1 MKRLIAVLFSVFFAL
16 ASNAQKA
23 TIYGTI
29 TDKVSGETMIS
40 ATVYCAEQNAGTVTN
55 TYGFYS
61 VTLPQGHHKLLFSYI
76 GYDDVVK
83 EIDIDGNMQVDVQ
96 MQESANELG
105 EVVVKGEKSTRELT
119 SASVSRL
126 TPQRVKMVTSALGEP
141 DLLKTLQLMPGIQ
154 AVNEGASNIYVR
166 GGSYDQN
173 LFLLD
178 EAPVYNPTHALG
190 FFSTFNA
197 DILKN
202 TIVYKGIYPAQFGGR
217 LSSVVDIA
225 MREGDMNKF
234 HTSASIGLVA
244 SGLTVEGPL
253 KNGKSSFIV
262 SGRGSYI
269 GMYLKY
275 LDNKGDK
282 VGFYDINAKL
292 NWNIDER
299 NHLYISAYNGSDV
312 FLCYAL
318 NNKNNIEWGNTT
330 GTLRWNHIFTGNL
343 FSNLTLY
350 GSNYRYNYNIV
361 EDVRS
366 FDWSAQI
373 SEIGLKYD
381 FSYHPNNSNDVK
393 YGLSAVYHYFEPG
406 KVAPQDSRSIMKEYE
421 LDHKRSVE
429 LTVYAGN
436 DQKLT
441 DALTA
446 SYGLRYTSFMNI
458 GQGMSYKYDDFGDVV
473 DSTHYGKGELIKA
486 YGGLEPRLSLKYD
499 FNNRN
504 SVKLSYAHTKQYM
517 HLLSNSSVGLPTD
530 VWISPDEHLKPQ
542 SSDQYVAGYYH
553 LLEKFGVELSAEVYY
568 KTMNNLVDYKDN
580 ADIFMNKHIATQL
593 LHGKGYSYGL
603 ELLVEKKS
611 GRLSGWIGYTLAK
624 TQYKIDGVN
633 QNRYYSPRYDIRHNL
648 SLTGSYE
655 LTKAWTVSSTFKLT
669 SGGFVTIPDQIFEF
683 NDCAFFDY
691 SSRNNYELPM
701 YHRLDLSAIYRNPK
715 NDNRK
720 FDSQWVFSLYNV
732 YGHKNVYSLHVKQN
746 PDNIYTSNAYMMYLY
761 RVVPTV
767 TYRIRF

>member
-1 MKRLIAVLFSVFFAL
+1 MKLYLSFLSAILFSMPTF
-16 ASNAQKA
+16 AQKS

-29 TDKVSGETMIS
+29 TDASSGETLIS
-40 ATVYCAEQNAGTVTN
+40 ATVYCAGQNAGTATN

-61 VTLPQGHHKLLFSYI
+61 LTLPKGRHTVKFSYL
-76 GYDDVVK
+76 GYADVEK
-83 EIDIDGNMQVDVQ
+83 EIEVDGNIQLNIQ
-96 MQESANELG
+96 LEESSNELA
-105 EVVVKGEKSTRELT
+105 EVVVSGEKSVRELT
-119 SASVSRL
+119 TASVNRL

-154 AVNEGASNIYVR
+154 AVNEGASNLYVR

-202 TIVYKGIYPAQFGGR
+202 TTVYKGIYPAQYGGR

-225 MREGDMNKF
+225 MREGDMSKF

-253 KNGKSSFIV
+253 AKGKSSFIV

-269 GMYLKY
+269 GMYLKL
-275 LDNKGDK
+275 LDDNDDR
-282 VGFYDINAKL
+282 VGFYDLNAKF
-292 NWNIDER
+292 NWNLDER
-299 NHLYISAYNGSDV
+299 NHLYLSAYTGSDV
-312 FLCYAL
+312 FVCFAL
-318 NNKNNIEWGNTT
+318 NNRNNIEWGNTT

-350 GSNYRYNYNIV
+350 GSRYKYKYSIM
-361 EDVRS
+361 EDVRT
-366 FDWSAQI
+366 FNWTAQI
-373 SEIGLKYD
+373 SELGLKYD

-393 YGLSAVYHYFEPG
+393 YGASAIYHYFEPG
-406 KVAPQDSRSIMKEYE
+406 KVAPKDSRSIMKEYE

-429 LTVYAGN
+429 LTAYAGN

-446 SYGLRYTSFMNI
+446 SYGLRYTAFMNV
-458 GQGMSYKYDDFGDVV
+458 GQGTSYEYNDLGKVV
-473 DSTHYGKGELIKA
+473 DSTCYGKGELIKA

-517 HLLSNSSVGLPTD
+517 HLLSNSTVGLPTD

-542 SSDQYVAGYYH
+542 SSNQYVAGYYH
-553 LLEKFGVELSAEVYY
+553 LFEKLGVELSAEVYY
-568 KTMNNLVDYKDN
+568 KTMANLVDYKDN

-603 ELLVEKKS
+603 ELLLEKKS

-648 SLTGSYE
+648 SLTGSLE

-669 SGGFVTIPDQIFEF
+669 SGGYVTIPDQIFEF
-683 NDCAFFDY
+683 EDCAFFDY
-691 SSRNNYELPM
+691 SSRNNYEIPK
-701 YHRLDLSAIYRNPK
+701 YHRLDMSFIYRNPK
-715 NDNRK
+715 NDKRK

-732 YGHKNVYSLHVKQN
+732 YGRKNVYSLYIKQD
-746 PDNIYTSNAYMMYLY
+746 PESIYYSNAYMMYLY
-761 RVVPTV
+761 RVVPTI
-767 TYRIRF
+767 TYKIRF